1 MEKILND
8 GFAALGIAPDTEA
21 VGRLQTY
28 YEYLEERNKVMNL
41 TAINGLED
49 VARLHFLDCAAL
61 LTVCDFA
68 DKKVID
74 VGTGAGFPG
83 MVLAILTPDARF
95 TLLDSLGKRVDF
107 LKEVQRDLELKNV
120 TCVHARAEEFAAQHR
135 EQFDLAASRA
145 VAQLNVL
152 CELTLPLVKVGGQFA
167 AMKSVSTDEEIRQA
181 HSAIAQL
188 GGQLSGVTD
197 YTVPETDV
205 VHRIVSIEKTQHTP
219 KQFPRAFARIK
230 KAPLV

>member
-68 DKKVID
+68 DKRSSMS
-74 VGTGAGFPG
+74 APAQAFPA
-83 MVLAILTPDARF
+83 LF
-95 TLLDSLGKRVDF
+95 
-107 LKEVQRDLELKNV
+107 
-120 TCVHARAEEFAAQHR
+120 
-135 EQFDLAASRA
+135 
-145 VAQLNVL
+145 
-152 CELTLPLVKVGGQFA
+152 
-167 AMKSVSTDEEIRQA
+167 
-181 HSAIAQL
+181 
-188 GGQLSGVTD
+188 
-197 YTVPETDV
+197 
-205 VHRIVSIEKTQHTP
+205 
-219 KQFPRAFARIK
+219 
-230 KAPLV
+230 

>member
-83 MVLAILTPDARF
+83 LVLKIVQPSMDI
-95 TLLDSLGKRVDF
+95 TLLDSLNKRIDF
-107 LKEVQRDLELKNV
+107 LGEVGEKLKLEGIC
-120 TCVHARAEEFAAQHR
+120 CVHARAEEIPEEAAAHM
-135 EQFDLAASRA
+135 
-145 VAQLNVL
+145 
-152 CELTLPLVKVGGQFA
+152 TLPYHVPWRALERSASCACPICVSA
-167 AMKSVSTDEEIRQA
+167 AD
-181 HSAIAQL
+181 
-188 GGQLSGVTD
+188 LS
-197 YTVPETDV
+197 P
-205 VHRIVSIEKTQHTP
+205 
-219 KQFPRAFARIK
+219 
-230 KAPLV
+230 

>member
-1 MEKILND
+1 MRDLLTAGLTALDLDPAAADKLARYAELLLEK
-8 GFAALGIAPDTEA
+8 
-21 VGRLQTY
+21 
-28 YEYLEERNKVMNL
+28 NKVMNL
-41 TAINGLED
+41 TAITVPHD
-49 VARLHFLDCAAL
+49 VATLHLLDCATLAAQL
-61 LTVCDFA
+61 DLSG
-68 DKKVID
+68 KRVID

-107 LKEVQRDLELKNV
+107 LKEVQTDLALKNV

-181 HSAIAQL
+181 RSAIAQL
-188 GGQLSGVTD
+188 GGAVEDVAD
-197 YTVPETDV
+197 YTIPGTEVTHRV
-205 VHRIVSIEKTQHTP
+205 VRIRKERPTP
-219 KQFPRAFARIK
+219 AGFPRAFARIK
-230 KAPLV
+230 KAPLR